1 MQYPLLQKLITESK
15 SQLPLGVVY
24 PLSLPALETV
34 FELIKKEICK
44 PILIGPQ
51 KLITELAK
59 GENFSLDGIEIID
72 TPDDPITATKTAV
85 AMVKLGKL
93 AALMLSLIHI

>member
-1 MQYPLLQKLITESK
+1 MQYPLLQKLIADSK

-34 FELIKKEICK
+34 FELIKKEICT

-51 KLITELAK
+51 RQITELAK
-59 GENFSLDGIEIID
+59 EQNLSLDGIEIID
-72 TPDDPITATKTAV
+72 TPDDPIAATKTAV
-85 AMVKLGKL
+85 AMVKVCLL
-93 AALMLSLIHI
+93 YTSDAADE